1 MPGFLLHVGAT
12 ILCPH
17 GGQVSIVSSNTH
29 VLLGG
34 QPASTAADTYTIAGC
49 PFQVPAGPTTKPQPC
64 VRVQWTVP
72 ATRVRVTQQ
81 PAVLQTST
89 GMCFSAEGIP
99 QGPPN
104 VTVTQ
109 THVQGT

>member
-1 MPGFLLHVGAT
+1 
-12 ILCPH
+12 
-17 GGQVSIVSSNTH
+17 VSITSSNTH
-29 VLLGG
+29 VMLGG
-34 QPASTAADTYTIAGC
+34 QAASTVSDTYTISGC
-49 PFQVPAGPTTKPQPC
+49 PFQVPIGTGTKPQPC

-72 ATRVRVTQQ
+72 ASRVLVTQK
-81 PAVLQTST
+81 PAILQTST